1 MHADDPRLA
10 EAKARPIAEV
20 VSLLGLAGLKRTG
33 HELVGPCPKCG
44 GRDRFAVNTRKG
56 LFQCR
61 ICGIAGDGLKL
72 VQEIQGLDFKAAL
85 TWLCGEATGV
95 SDAERKARLDKAREA
110 QRREEER
117 AEKERR
123 KVIADAR
130 RLWDQGLRPEGTPV
144 QEYLLRR
151 AIDPAQLGGFAAC
164 VRYHPDL
171 PYAEWMK
178 EPGDDRG
185 HWETIHR
192 GPAMICAV
200 QNAEGRFT
208 ALHRTYLDLDQP
220 KGKAVIRHPKTGE
233 VLDAKKG
240 LGSKKGGAIRLSGGR
255 ISDRL
260 IMAEGIETTYSAWHG
275 AILSMPDA
283 MFWAG
288 IDLGNMSGRQDRLPG
303 RRDSGLPDLEDD
315 RAFVPPAHVRELIF
329 VMDGDSDPKATRA
342 KLLAGARRA
351 MLLRPG
357 LRAKIAPAPNGFDLN
372 DVLMGAATVS
382 PDGE

>member
-1 MHADDPRLA
+1 MQADDPRLA
-10 EAKARPIAEV
+10 EAKAKPIADIV
-20 VSLLGLAGLKRTG
+20 HLLGLAGLKRTG

-44 GRDRFAVNTRKG
+44 GRDRFGVNTRKG

-61 ICGIAGDGLKL
+61 ICGIAGDGLRL
-72 VQEIQGLDFKAAL
+72 VMEIQGLDFKAAL

-95 SDAERKARLDKAREA
+95 SDAERKARLAKAREA
-110 QRREEER
+110 QRKAEER
-117 AEKERR
+117 AEAERQ

-130 RLWDQGLRPEGTPV
+130 RLWEQGKRPEGTPV

-151 AIDPAQLGGFAAC
+151 AIDPTQLGGFASC
-164 VRYHPDL
+164 IRFHPDL
-171 PYAEWMK
+171 PYAHHVEGRWV
-178 EPGDDRG
+178 
-185 HWETIHR
+185 TIHR

-200 QNAEGRFT
+200 QNAEGRFS

-220 KGKAVIRHPKTGE
+220 KGKAVIRHPQTGE

-255 ISDRL
+255 VSDRL
-260 IMAEGIETTYSAWHG
+260 IMAEGIETTFSAWHG
-275 AILSMPDA
+275 ASLTMPDA
-283 MFWAG
+283 MYWAG
-288 IDLGNMSGRQDRLPG
+288 IDLGNMSGRQESGKRH
-303 RRDSGLPDLEDD
+303 SGLPDLDDD
-315 RAFVPPAHVRELIF
+315 RAFVPPAHVREMIF

-342 KLLAGARRA
+342 KLVAGARRA

-372 DVLMGAATVS
+372 DVLMGAVS
-382 PDGE
+382 EAAPEGE